1 MFDKDVTM
9 LTDNTDAP
17 LILLVEDDKS
27 HADLMELSLQ
37 NAPEEYRLEIAVTL
51 SQAWAAI
58 ERQTPNLVLTDY
70 RLPDGDGSELM
81 SSVKGLC
88 PVVLTTSH
96 GNEQVAVDAMKAGV
110 LDYVVKSAE
119 TFSGMS
125 RIVQR
130 SLREWELIQQRDRAE
145 DELRVSNEQLKVIFE
160 ASEAGIIK
168 VNPFGVI
175 DFANRRMAEMFG
187 MTVRELIGTRYTDH
201 LHESEKQIGDAIMMQ
216 LIRGEI
222 QSVWLDRHYTRDDG
236 TSFWGHLSGRRLENA
251 DGTLRALIGVIS
263 DITARK
269 TAEDELR
276 MLHKNLEARVGGMVA
291 DLRRKDMAMIQQN
304 RMAAMGEM
312 IGNIAHQWRQPLNT
326 ISLIVQSLQTEYDSG
341 TLTREEMHNDIHE
354 VIELLLHMSRTIED
368 FRNFFREDK
377 VKLEFCIGAAVS
389 SSLSLVSASLKDHN
403 IKAEIENDGEVTAI
417 GYQNE
422 YAQVLLNIISNS
434 RDTCLERCV
443 VNPRI
448 SIRITS
454 EKGRSVLYVRDNC
467 GGIPDDVLPR
477 IFEPYYTTRGSD
489 IGTGIGLYMS
499 RTIIEQNMG
508 GRLTARN
515 VDGGA
520 EFRIEV

>member
-1 MFDKDVTM
+1 M

-17 LILLVEDDKS
+17 LILLVEDDKN

-37 NAPEEYRLEIAVTL
+37 NASEEYRLEIAVTL
-51 SQAWAAI
+51 NQAWAAI
-58 ERQTPNLVLTDY
+58 ERQTPNLVLADY
-70 RLPDGDGSELM
+70 RLPDGDGSKLM
-81 SSVKGLC
+81 ASVKGLC
-88 PVVLTTSH
+88 PLVLTTSH

-110 LDYVVKSAE
+110 LDYVVKSAA

-187 MTVRELIGTRYTDH
+187 MTVRKLIGTRYTDH

-216 LIRGEI
+216 LIKGEI
-222 QSVWLDRHYTRDDG
+222 QSVWLDRQYIREDG
-236 TSFWGHLSGRRLENA
+236 ASFWGHLSGRRLENA

-269 TAEDELR
+269 TAEDELKL
-276 MLHKNLEARVGGMVA
+276 LHKNLEARAVEMVA
-291 DLRRKDMAMIQQN
+291 DLRRKDVAMIQQN

-312 IGNIAHQWRQPLNT
+312 IGTIAHQWRQPLNT
-326 ISLIVQSLQTEYDSG
+326 IALIVQSVQIEYDAG
-341 TLTREEMHNDIHE
+341 TLTREGMHKDIHS
-354 VIELLLHMSRTIED
+354 VIEVLQHMSCTIDD

-377 VKLEFCIGAAVS
+377 VKREFSIGTAVT
-389 SSLSLVSASLKDHN
+389 SSLALVSACLKDHN
-403 IKAEIENDGEVTAI
+403 ILVKIEADDEVTAT

-422 YAQVLLNIISNS
+422 YAQVLLNIIANS
-434 RDTCLERCV
+434 RDTCLERGV
-443 VNPRI
+443 DNPCI
-448 SIRITS
+448 FIRITS
-454 EKGRSVLYVRDNC
+454 ENRRSVLYISDNC
-467 GGIPDDVLPR
+467 GGIPYDILSN
-477 IFEPYYTTRGSD
+477 IFDPYFTTRGPD
-489 IGTGIGLYMS
+489 RGTGIGLYLS
-499 RTIIEQNMG
+499 RTIIEENMG
-508 GRLTARN
+508 GHLTARN

-520 EFRIEV
+520 EFRIEL